1 MPGKHVYGVNRNEG
15 SNPFLSATSENK
27 RSKMIKYSF
36 KNDYSEGAHPRIL
49 EAIVQINH
57 NQDLGYG
64 YDQYSLEAAN
74 LIKSNIKNLDAE
86 VYFVSGG
93 TQANLTVI
101 SALLKPYESIIAAD
115 TGHIAVHETGAI
127 EATGHKVN
135 TIKGVDGKLTPNLVE
150 EVLNNHSTEHMVKP
164 KAVFISNST
173 ELGTIYNKAELYNLS
188 NFCKQKKL
196 LLYLDGA
203 RLGSA
208 LSSEKNDLTLAEISQ
223 CVDVFYIG
231 GTKSGAL
238 LGEAIVINNDYI
250 KDNFKFY
257 IKQKGALLA
266 KGRLLGIQFVELFKD
281 DLFFQIN
288 RHANNMA
295 MKLAN
300 GLYKAGYQFFME
312 PVSNQIFPILPNEV
326 IAQLSVE
333 YDFSVWSRVDANHS
347 VIRLV
352 TSWAT
357 LAEMVDKFI
366 LDLPG

>member
-1 MPGKHVYGVNRNEG
+1 
-15 SNPFLSATSENK
+15 
-27 RSKMIKYSF
+27 MIKYSF

-49 EAIVQINH
+49 EAIVQVNH
-57 NQDLGYG
+57 KQDAGYG
-64 YDQYSLEAAN
+64 YDQYSIEAAN
-74 LIKSNIKNLDAE
+74 LIKSNIKNLDAD

-101 SALLKPYESIIAAD
+101 SALLRPYESIIAAD

-135 TIKGVDGKLTPNLVE
+135 TIKGVDGKLTPNLVQ

-173 ELGTIYNKAELYNLS
+173 ELGTIYSKAELFELS
-188 NFCKQKKL
+188 TFCKL
-196 LLYLDGA
+196 HGLFLYLDGA

-208 LSSEKNDLTLAEISQ
+208 LSSDRNDLTLAEVSQ

-238 LGEAIVINNDYI
+238 LGEAIVINNDQI
-250 KDNFKFY
+250 KENFKFY

-281 DLFFQIN
+281 DLFFQLN
-288 RHANNMA
+288 KHSTNMA
-295 MKLAN
+295 MKLAL
-300 GLYKAGYQFFME
+300 GFKTAGYQFLTE
-312 PVSNQIFPILPNEV
+312 PVSNQIFPILPEGV
-326 IAQLSVE
+326 INRLASR
-333 YDFSVWSRVDANHS
+333 YDFSIWSRIDASHS
-347 VIRLV
+347 AVRLV

-357 LAEMVDKFI
+357 LEEMVDSFI
-366 LDLPG
+366 LDLQA